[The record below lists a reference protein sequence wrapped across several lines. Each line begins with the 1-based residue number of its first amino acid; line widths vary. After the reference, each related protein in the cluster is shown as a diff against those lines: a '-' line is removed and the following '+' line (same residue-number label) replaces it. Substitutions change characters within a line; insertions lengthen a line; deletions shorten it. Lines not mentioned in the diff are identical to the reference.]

1 MAELFSDSTYSS
13 SSSRCSSEIQ
23 MQNHQSIRS
32 SQPTPQ
38 GRRGKELH
46 PSKLISSDSD
56 DENVRESKRQRQH
69 SVCDKEIS
77 PSIRDIKE
85 ILISLCDKVDKNTRA
100 LKEIKQQHHSR
111 QV

>member
-13 SSSRCSSEIQ
+13 SSSRCSSPEIR

-46 PSKLISSDSD
+46 PSKLISSDSVMKML
-56 DENVRESKRQRQH
+56 ENQK
-69 SVCDKEIS
+69 DKDSTVFVIKKSHLALEIS
-77 PSIRDIKE
+77 RKY
-85 ILISLCDKVDKNTRA
+85 
-100 LKEIKQQHHSR
+100 
-111 QV
+111 